1 MDFKNLI
8 DVMLSEVNGKR
19 AWEWVARISQFN
31 RIQASKGYHQA
42 AELIIN
48 ELKSLGFK
56 DVELFTSPADGKTK
70 TWGNTPSFQW
80 DIKSGELW
88 IVEPV
93 KEKLCD
99 YHKTPLSV
107 ITHSKPCDI
116 IAEVID
122 VGKEVSLDDLKNID
136 VEGKVI
142 MTSGLLYLFHEIFEN
157 SGASGVIFYPDLE
170 RAGKELDKIIYN
182 GLFTTQ
188 ERMSKALFGF
198 SISYKQA
205 MRLKELLVKGPIK
218 VHAKI
223 EAEFSEGNLE
233 VVSTSIKG
241 LKYPEEEII
250 LIAHLCHPVACA
262 NDNASGSAGLL
273 ELART
278 FLRSI
283 NNNLIKPPKRT
294 LRFVWVPEFNGTLP
308 WAKNY
313 EELIKKSICCI
324 NLDMIGE
331 HRNKIG
337 NPLMIYTTP
346 YSTPSILNDI
356 ISFFTKLIADHP
368 KGIAVNGSVA
378 PLSFRIK
385 AYDGGSDHS
394 IFLDSYFGIPSI
406 MLNHDDP
413 YYHSS
418 MDTIE
423 FCDSSELQRVIGMA
437 ACTAY
442 VFANLDNDSINAV
455 LPILHESFYNRMGK
469 AIYLLN
475 RLVIKEIENDDIND
489 KVQINEKYALMY
501 DLIKTINEYENN
513 IIKSMKKFN
522 ENLKDN
528 KFLKSIEDDVTNW
541 LRIQKQ
547 RYTKLLESN
556 KNTTNNSE
564 DFNILYSSQYIKNY
578 EGVLPFR
585 TLITISKNPIFKEF
599 SEKMSYK
606 WLGPIHELLN
616 LLNKGF
622 NVLRICSYLSLH
634 YEQIIYP
641 STIQELINYL
651 EDQDFVKKR

>member
-1 MDFKNLI
+1 MDLKKLI
-8 DVMLSEVNGKR
+8 DVILSEVNGKR
-19 AWEWVARISQFN
+19 AWEWVAHISQFN

-42 AELIIN
+42 AELIIK
-48 ELKSLGFK
+48 ELKSLGFE

-70 TWGNTPSFQW
+70 TWSSTPSFQW

-88 IVEPV
+88 IIEPV

-99 YHKTPLSV
+99 YHRTPLSV

-122 VGKEVSLDDLKNID
+122 VGKEVSIDSLKNID
-136 VEGKVI
+136 VKEKVI
-142 MTSGLLYLFHEIFEN
+142 MTSGLLYLNRDIFEDI
-157 SGASGVIFYPDLE
+157 GVTGVIYYPDLE

-205 MRLKELLVKGPIK
+205 MYLKELLVKGPLK

-223 EAEFSEGNLE
+223 DSEFSEGNLE

-241 LKYPEEEII
+241 IKYPDEEII

-273 ELART
+273 ELAGT
-278 FLRSI
+278 FLRLI
-283 NNNLIKPPKRT
+283 NHNLIKQPRRT

-308 WAKNY
+308 WVKKY
-313 EELIKKSICCI
+313 EAIIKKARCCI

-337 NPLMIYTTP
+337 NPLIIYTTP

-356 ISFFTKLIADHP
+356 ISFFTKSIADHH
-368 KGIAVNGSVA
+368 KGIAVNGSIA

-394 IFLDSYFGIPSI
+394 VFLDSYFGIPSV

-423 FCDSSELQRVIGMA
+423 FCDSSELQRVIGIA

-442 VFANLDNDSINAV
+442 VFANLDKKLINTV

-469 AIYLLN
+469 AIHLLN
-475 RLVIKEIENDDIND
+475 NLVIKGIGNYNINDEIEID
-489 KVQINEKYALMY
+489 EKFVLMY
-501 DLIKTINEYENN
+501 DLINTVNEYEND
-513 IIKSMKKFN
+513 IIKSIKKFN
-522 ENLKDN
+522 DNLKNN
-528 KFLKSIEDDVTNW
+528 KFLINLEEDVNIL
-541 LRIQKQ
+541 LRNQKQ
-547 RYTKLLESN
+547 RYTKLLEPYRNDSY
-556 KNTTNNSE
+556 SLE
-564 DFNILYSSQYIKNY
+564 DISQIYSSQYLKNY
-578 EGVLPFR
+578 KGIIPFR
-585 TLITISKNPIFKEF
+585 TLIKISKSPIFKEF
-599 SEKMSYK
+599 SEKLMAK
-606 WLGPIHELLN
+606 FLGPVH
-616 LLNKGF
+616 
-622 NVLRICSYLSLH
+622 
-634 YEQIIYP
+634 
-641 STIQELINYL
+641 ELIN
-651 EDQDFVKKR
+651 